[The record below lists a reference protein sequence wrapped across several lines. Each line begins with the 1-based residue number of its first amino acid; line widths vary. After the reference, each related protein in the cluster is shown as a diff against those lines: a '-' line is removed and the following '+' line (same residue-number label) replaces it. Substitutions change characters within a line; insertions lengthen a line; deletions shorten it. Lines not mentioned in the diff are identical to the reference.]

1 MANSP
6 GKPPRGAVEPVATR
20 LESDEEIQE
29 ALAHVRRRAVAKPA
43 PQQQPSV
50 PPPPVA
56 EPEPDVQPDAPVQR
70 PPMAML
76 CILDDGKQDGEWVRI
91 RAERTVIGRAAGAV
105 QIPHDGLMSGQHAEI
120 VRQRTDN
127 GYRWVLLDL
136 ESTNG
141 SFVRVH
147 GTVLR
152 HNNELLIGSGRY
164 RFENSAPP
172 PVEPDQGP
180 AQSTKAWTESPVRS
194 LHPSLVEVLP
204 AGPGQRFTLSQQEYW
219 MGRDP
224 AACAIARPGDM
235 LASPRH
241 ARLHRNSKNQWH
253 IESNKAPNG
262 VWFRI
267 DEIPLGKACQIRLGE
282 QKFLFRVV

>member
-1 MANSP
+1 MANNP
-6 GKPPRGAVEPVATR
+6 GKPRSAVEPVATR

-29 ALAHVRRRAVAKPA
+29 ALAHIRKRPAPKPA
-43 PQQQPSV
+43 AAPQPSA
-50 PPPPVA
+50 PPPPPMA

-76 CILDDGKQDGEWVRI
+76 CIVDDGKQDGEWVRL
-91 RAERTVIGRAAGAV
+91 RADRTVIGRTTGTV

-120 VRQRTDN
+120 VRQKTEN

-147 GTVLR
+147 ATVLR

-164 RFENSAPP
+164 RFENAEPVPGEPEEAPS
-172 PVEPDQGP
+172 QG
-180 AQSTKAWTESPVRS
+180 TKAWTTSPLRG
-194 LHPSLVEVLP
+194 LHASLVEVLP
-204 AGPGQRFTLSQQEYW
+204 GGPGQRFALTQTEYW
-219 MGRDP
+219 IGRDP
-224 AACAIARPGDM
+224 AACVIARPGDL

-241 ARLHRNSKNQWH
+241 ARLHRNAKSQWQ

-267 DEIPLGKACQIRLGE
+267 EEIPLGKACQIRLGE